1 MLKKIVVLLSIL
13 AFSNVA
19 FASGSDV
26 VNQKSEHEVAKEKHK
41 KHEHHE
47 KNKHEHHEK
56 NKHEHHEE
64 HKQGDKK
71 DK

>member
-13 AFSNVA
+13 AFSKVA

-26 VNQKSEHEVAKEKHK
+26 VNQKPEHEVAKEKHK

-47 KNKHEHHEK
+47 ENHED
-56 NKHEHHEE
+56 

>member
-13 AFSNVA
+13 AFSKVA

-26 VNQKSEHEVAKEKHK
+26 VNQKPEHEVAKEKHK

-47 KNKHEHHEK
+47 
-56 NKHEHHEE
+56 E

>member
-13 AFSNVA
+13 AFSKVA

-26 VNQKSEHEVAKEKHK
+26 VNQKPEHEVAKEKHK

-47 KNKHEHHEK
+47 EH
-56 NKHEHHEE
+56 KHEHHEE

>member
-13 AFSNVA
+13 AFSKVA

-26 VNQKSEHEVAKEKHK
+26 VNQKPEHEVAKEKHK

-47 KNKHEHHEK
+47 KK
-56 NKHEHHEE
+56 KHEHHEE
-64 HKQGDKK
+64 NHEDHKQGDKK

>member
-13 AFSNVA
+13 AFSKVA

-26 VNQKSEHEVAKEKHK
+26 VNQKPEHEVAKEKHK

-47 KNKHEHHEK
+47 KNHED
-56 NKHEHHEE
+56 

>member
-13 AFSNVA
+13 AFSKVA

-26 VNQKSEHEVAKEKHK
+26 VNQKPEHEVAKEKHK

-56 NKHEHHEE
+56 NHED